1 MLVPKEEL
9 YGTKHSFKYF
19 FGDNDNDIIS
29 PLCVRLREMAVYA
42 RKYEFNLIFFLKL
55 AINNC

>member
-1 MLVPKEEL
+1 MLVPKEEP

-29 PLCVRLREMAVYA
+29 PLCVRLREMAVC
-42 RKYEFNLIFFLKL
+42 L
-55 AINNC
+55 C